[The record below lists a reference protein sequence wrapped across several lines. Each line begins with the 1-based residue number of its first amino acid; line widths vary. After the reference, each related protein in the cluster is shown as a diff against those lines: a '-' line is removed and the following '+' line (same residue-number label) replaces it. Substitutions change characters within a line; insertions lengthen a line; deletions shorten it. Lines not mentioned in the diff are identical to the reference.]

1 MPKASPI
8 RASFNAGE
16 LSPMLD
22 GRVDIAKYGSGCKV
36 LENFIPAMQ
45 GPAVRRAGTRF
56 VKEIKNSSNRTWL
69 AKFEFSNT
77 QAYILEFGDYYVRF
91 YTDHGQLTLAATPTA
106 WSSATSYSIG
116 DLVSYSG
123 TNYYAVSD
131 GINHTPPNTNYWYPL
146 TGTIYELPTPY
157 SVSQLVDADD
167 NTFKLS
173 IAQSGDVLYIA
184 HPLWPT
190 KKLSRYDADANG
202 NPHWILSNV
211 AFKNGPFQDANTDK
225 NITLLASS
233 TSGTITLTAN
243 VPFFSNE
250 MVGQYIYL
258 EPADLSNIRPWTA
271 GQEFPHPV
279 NPALSVPPI
288 YRRANGRTYQC
299 VTNASASTANKAIRT
314 GADMPMHTY
323 GTACDGGGDYG
334 LVGTDIELEGLEW
347 KFIDTGFGYVQI
359 TGYTDSKNVTAIVQG
374 DYPLPMGVSY
384 GGTYVEKTIAAMSNP
399 QSSTV
404 TISNASPAV
413 VTWNSHGLSNGNKVS
428 FSTTGSLPSPLT
440 INTTYYVVSAGANT
454 FQLSLTLGGAS
465 INTTTAGSGT
475 HTCYLAKGE
484 TKLNIVSHSLGAVG
498 TTGNCTINLQYYAL
512 IATISSRNNYTIY
525 NRELQTVGN
534 RFTYTV
540 LDSNNISINRAWDT
554 RYDSYVL
561 GGTLAATITVATW
574 RWALGAFGGLEDY
587 PSKVTFFRERLTL
600 AKDQHIYFSVAG
612 DFENFGA
619 KNDSGE
625 IAPDMAIN
633 VELSSD
639 HVDTIQWLSPSQALL
654 IGTQGA
660 EFVCAENSTSEPF
673 SPGNVKIEQQTN
685 DGSKSVTPV
694 LVGYSTL
701 MVQRSGRKIKELNY
715 NFQQNGY
722 VSNDLTALADHITI
736 NGITQTTWH
745 REPYIAMWAC
755 RGDGQLLGFTFNKEQ
770 DVVGWHRHII
780 GGSFGTGDA
789 VVESVCVIP
798 APDRSRDE
806 LWMIVKRTINGTTK
820 RYIEYMDREY
830 RDGDDQADA
839 YYVDCGGTYSGAAT
853 TTITGLS
860 HLEGQTVQVLA
871 DGATHP
877 DRTVTGG
884 QISLQI
890 AASTV
895 HVGLGYDSVL
905 QTNRIEA
912 GSADGTAQGKT
923 KRINKC
929 IIRFYNTLGAKA
941 GPDSDNLDELQFRSA
956 SDPMNAPPP
965 IFTGDKLM
973 DWPGGYDFDG
983 YVMVVQSQPLP
994 MTVVAIM
1001 PHVTTFDRT

>member
-56 VKEIKNSSNRTWL
+56 VKEVKNSSNRTWL

-91 YTDHGQLTLAATPTA
+91 YTNNGQLSLAATPTA

-131 GINHTPPNTNYWYPL
+131 GVNHTPPNTNYWYPL

-202 NPHWILSNV
+202 NPQWILSNV

-225 NITLLASS
+225 NITLLASA
-233 TSGTITLTAN
+233 TSGTVTLTAN
-243 VPFFSNE
+243 VPFFSSE
-250 MVGQYIYL
+250 MVGQYVYL

-279 NPALSVPPI
+279 NPALASPPI
-288 YRRANGRTYQC
+288 YRRANGKTYQC
-299 VTNASASTANKAIRT
+299 VTNASASTASKAIRT
-314 GADMPMHTY
+314 GADMPIHTY
-323 GTACDGGGDYG
+323 GIACDGGGDYG
-334 LVGTDIELEGLEW
+334 LVGTDIELEGLDW

-374 DYPLPMGVSY
+374 DYPLPMGVTY
-384 GGTYVEKTIAAMSNP
+384 GGTYVQKTINSIATYS
-399 QSSTV
+399 
-404 TISNASPAV
+404 SNAA
-413 VTWNSHGLSNGNKVS
+413 TK
-428 FSTTGSLPSPLT
+428 LT
-440 INTTYYVVSAGANT
+440 INAHGLGIAGA
-454 FQLSLTLGGAS
+454 
-465 INTTTAGSGT
+465 
-475 HTCYLAKGE
+475 
-484 TKLNIVSHSLGAVG
+484 
-498 TTGNCTINLQYYAL
+498 TGNCTVNYQYYAL
-512 IATISSRNNYTIY
+512 VPTYSSRNSTTTYS
-525 NRELQTVGN
+525 RELQTVGN
-534 RFTYTV
+534 RYTFTVIDT
-540 LDSNNISINRAWDT
+540 NNIYINRAWDT
-554 RYDSYVL
+554 RYDSYVT
-561 GGTLAATITVATW
+561 GGELTATITVATW

-839 YYVDCGGTYSGAAT
+839 YYVDCGGTYSGAPT
-853 TTITGLS
+853 TTISNLDW
-860 HLEGQTVQVLA
+860 LEGQTVQILA

-877 DRTVTGG
+877 SKTVGEITPGT
-884 QISLQI
+884 IELQV